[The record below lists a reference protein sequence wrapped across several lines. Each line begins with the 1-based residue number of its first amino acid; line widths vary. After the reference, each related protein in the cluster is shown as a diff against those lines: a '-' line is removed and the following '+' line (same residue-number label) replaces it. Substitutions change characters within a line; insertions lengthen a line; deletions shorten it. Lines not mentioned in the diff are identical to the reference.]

1 MAKSL
6 MGKFEDRIDTGDRPP
21 KIEESLC
28 LVIAERLARKGLP
41 HEMPQVPIE
50 VAGWWM
56 TMQEAPGP
64 FDNPHRV
71 PLMGGDGYRWECP
84 YHRRLEYTLRKFM
97 DMKPDERRMI
107 VAAREDRVY
116 WRGDDIWFFMHVIGE
131 TTRMRGMGVAT
142 YREES
147 LKRMKHGIRHLTQD
161 PGAAAERTAIQN
173 ESSG

>member
-28 LVIAERLARKGLP
+28 LVIAGRLARKGLP

-56 TMQEAPGP
+56 TMQEAPEP

-71 PLMGGDGYRWECP
+71 PLM
-84 YHRRLEYTLRKFM
+84 
-97 DMKPDERRMI
+97 
-107 VAAREDRVY
+107 
-116 WRGDDIWFFMHVIGE
+116 
-131 TTRMRGMGVAT
+131 VAT
-142 YREES
+142 ATGGNVRVIAVWNIPC
-147 LKRMKHGIRHLTQD
+147 G
-161 PGAAAERTAIQN
+161 
-173 ESSG
+173 SSWT